1 MNYTLT
7 IKKNRILK
15 CILKKG
21 KYFASKYIVVHYMNN
36 SEDISKNFLGIC
48 VSKKNGISVHRNK
61 LKRWAREIYKN
72 EEQFLKRGKSIIIL
86 FKKTT
91 TINNVDFYIIKND
104 IVKCFKELDLYEKN
118 KEIF

>member
-48 VSKKNGISVHRNK
+48 V
-61 LKRWAREIYKN
+61 
-72 EEQFLKRGKSIIIL
+72 
-86 FKKTT
+86 
-91 TINNVDFYIIKND
+91 
-104 IVKCFKELDLYEKN
+104 
-118 KEIF
+118 